1 MEWRAVDGHD
11 QLDGQCSKRAR
22 GSVKELIEFLAGY
35 LVDRP
40 EEVEVHEIAGET
52 TNVYELRT
60 GDGDLGKIIGKHG
73 RTIHAIRIIL
83 SAVATKE
90 NKRAT
95 LELLE

>member
-1 MEWRAVDGHD
+1 M
-11 QLDGQCSKRAR
+11 
-22 GSVKELIEFLAGY
+22 KELIEYLAKS
-35 LVDRP
+35 LVDKP
-40 EEVEVHEIAGET
+40 EEVEVQEIAGEQT
-52 TNVYELRT
+52 TVYELRT

-73 RTIHAIRIIL
+73 RTIQAIRVIL

>member
-1 MEWRAVDGHD
+1 M
-11 QLDGQCSKRAR
+11 
-22 GSVKELIEFLAGY
+22 KELIEYLAKG

-52 TNVYELRT
+52 TTVLELRV
-60 GDGDLGKIIGKHG
+60 GEGDLGKIIGKHG
-73 RTIHAIRIIL
+73 RTILAIRTIL
-83 SAVATKE
+83 GAVGAKE